1 MEESV
6 AEGFDDLK
14 SVSVKVGSGTD
25 CEFREEGEGGL
36 DEPDWFWEE
45 KEGALDEPDWFRD
58 ARKFGVGEMNSK
70 GHGYHR
76 MWECLFHLIPYDLP
90 K

>member
-1 MEESV
+1 
-6 AEGFDDLK
+6 
-14 SVSVKVGSGTD
+14 
-25 CEFREEGEGGL
+25 L